1 MEKDKLKHSDEDE
14 DTLAQ
19 STKKFKDSHSLTGG
33 REYGVGNKKAI
44 GINWWVRSLEPS
56 SKHLALK
63 A

>member
-1 MEKDKLKHSDEDE
+1 MEKDKLKRSDENE

-44 GINWWVRSLEPS
+44 GIN
-56 SKHLALK
+56 
-63 A
+63 